1 MMYSLLQAEWHKLRR
16 TQVYGLLLVGP
27 LLSLLIGI
35 MNPMFKEIDEAD
47 PWYMLLLFMNL
58 PYALL
63 FLPLVTGVIAGI
75 ICRYE
80 HQAGGWKQ
88 LATLPV
94 NRANIYVVKFIMI
107 ALIVLAIQLTYGIV
121 VYLAGTINGY
131 EEAFPLLVV
140 LKMIIGGWLATFPMI
155 AIQLWAA
162 MNWRSFAVAFT
173 INVVLTLPS
182 ILAINSERFG
192 PYYPWAQ
199 AFFMMYVNDESGM
212 FFVPLT
218 QFLLVTCGSFII
230 FFALGLLTFFRKSIS

>member
-1 MMYSLLQAEWHKLRR
+1 MQAEWDKLNR
-16 TQVYGLLLVGP
+16 TNIYSLIMVGP

-35 MNPMFKEIDEAD
+35 MNPMFKEIDETN
-47 PWYMLLLFMNL
+47 PWYILFLFMNL

-63 FLPLVTGVIAGI
+63 FLPLITGVIAGI

-88 LATLPV
+88 LVALPV
-94 NRANIYVVKFIMI
+94 KRWYIYVTKFLTIV
-107 ALIVLAIQLTYGIV
+107 LVVLAIQVTYGVV
-121 VYLAGTINGY
+121 VYIIGTMNGY
-131 EEAFPLLVV
+131 EEVFPLLVV

-182 ILAINSERFG
+182 ILAINSERYG

-199 AFFMMYVNDESGM
+199 AFFMMYVNDETGM
-212 FFVPLT
+212 FFVPFT
-218 QFLLVTCGSFII
+218 QFLFVTCGSFILI
-230 FFALGLLTFFRKSIS
+230 FTLGLLSFLRKSIS